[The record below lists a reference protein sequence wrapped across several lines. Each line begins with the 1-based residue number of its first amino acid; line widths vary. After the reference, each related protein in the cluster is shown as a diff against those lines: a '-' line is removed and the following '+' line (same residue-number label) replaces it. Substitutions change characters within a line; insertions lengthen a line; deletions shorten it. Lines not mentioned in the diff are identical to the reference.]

1 MAKRYE
7 GWEAAQEGHALAAVP
22 EQRAA
27 LEAHRITQHSA
38 QRLPQEPRCADGS
51 GHSMPQYALMTAVVT
66 LSIVGI
72 HFAYFLHDDIYLMAH
87 LSATRSYWRVYR

>member
-1 MAKRYE
+1 MR
-7 GWEAAQEGHALAAVP
+7 LP
-22 EQRAA
+22 PCLSSDAA

-66 LSIVGI
+66 PLNRR
-72 HFAYFLHDDIYLMAH
+72 HTFCLLP
-87 LSATRSYWRVYR
+87 T